1 MVGFAPASR
10 AEYPPLRCR
19 DRFAATT
26 YSEGTMLGAGETRKT
41 ATLVLAAAIVACAS
55 AARQS
60 ASPANV
66 CYPRQCFLDVQ
77 NDNGLLIGVRYY
89 DSTGVGDVLG
99 SVHSGSVRRFALS
112 RRTSRTITVEVSRD
126 KEIYRAQ
133 TKLLLPPF
141 ENVLHFPTDFETTS
155 TR

>member
-1 MVGFAPASR
+1 MRGP
-10 AEYPPLRCR
+10 E
-19 DRFAATT
+19 
-26 YSEGTMLGAGETRKT
+26 ETRKI
-41 ATLVLAAAIVACAS
+41 ATLVLAAAMLGCAS

-60 ASPANV
+60 ATAANV
-66 CYPRQCFLDVQ
+66 CYPQQCFLDVQ

-99 SVHSGSVRRFALS
+99 SVRPGSVRRFALS
-112 RRTSRTITVEVSRD
+112 RRTSRTVTVEVSRD
-126 KEIYRAQ
+126 KGIFRAQ
-133 TKLLLPPF
+133 AKLLLPPF

>member
-1 MVGFAPASR
+1 MRRP
-10 AEYPPLRCR
+10 EKP
-19 DRFAATT
+19 
-26 YSEGTMLGAGETRKT
+26 RKI
-41 ATLVLAAAIVACAS
+41 ATLVLAAAMLACAS

-60 ASPANV
+60 AAAANV
-66 CYPRQCFLDVQ
+66 CYPQQCFLDVQ

-99 SVHSGSVRRFALS
+99 SVRPGVVRRFVLS
-112 RRTSRTITVEVSRD
+112 RRTSRTITVEISRD
-126 KEIYRAQ
+126 KETYRAQ
-133 TKLLLPPF
+133 AKLLLPPF